1 MNRGG
6 FMKAFKN
13 RRIILAAVALAFVL
27 SPTSYAQ
34 ALNSNTATVNLNAVL
49 AESLTVS
56 ASPATVNFTLAASGT
71 STGSAPVAITTAW
84 ALGKARLSMKVYAYF
99 SSANALTDGAGE
111 NIPTSAVLAS
121 VNTGAYAPFTGGTG
135 PFGANSIQVF
145 SQTVGAAGTYNSTHS
160 DSVALEIN
168 TTGLALPAAT
178 YTGTLN
184 IQAQAL

>member
-1 MNRGG
+1 MNGINKLRMMLGTLG
-6 FMKAFKN
+6 
-13 RRIILAAVALAFVL
+13 LAVIMSQA
-27 SPTSYAQ
+27 SNAQ

-71 STGSAPVAITTAW
+71 SNGSAPVAITTTW
-84 ALGKARLSMKVYAYF
+84 TLGKTRTSMKLFAYF
-99 SSANALTDGAGE
+99 SSTTALTDGAGD
-111 NIPTSAVLAS
+111 NIPTSSVLGSINA
-121 VNTGAYAPFTGGTG
+121 GAFAPFTGGTG
-135 PFGANSIQVF
+135 PFGVNSIQVF
-145 SQTVGAAGTYNSTHS
+145 SQVVGAAGTFNSTHS
-160 DSVALEIN
+160 DNVALQIN

>member
-1 MNRGG
+1 
-6 FMKAFKN
+6 MKALKFSKL
-13 RRIILAAVALAFVL
+13 RIAVGALGLAMVMSQA
-27 SPTSYAQ
+27 SSAQ

-56 ASPATVNFTLAASGT
+56 ASPATVNFSLAASGT
-71 STGSAPVAITTAW
+71 SNGSAPVAVTTSW

-99 SSANALTDGAGE
+99 SSANALTDGAGD
-111 NIPTSAVLAS
+111 NIPTSSVLAS

-135 PFGANSIQVF
+135 PFGVNSIQVF
-145 SQTVGAAGTYNSTHS
+145 SQAIGAAGTFNATHS

-168 TTGLALPAAT
+168 TTGLGLPAAT